1 MKLSKGLWPVMLT
14 PFTETNE
21 LDLDALGRLTEF
33 YIASGANG
41 LFANCLSSE
50 MFQLTDDERL
60 RITKTVVKTV
70 NGRIPVIA
78 TGSFSSDMEVSADF
92 VKRIYDTGIE
102 TVVLSTNQL
111 CNEQENDEVF
121 KKKIE
126 SLMDKT
132 GTIPL
137 GLYECPVPYKRL
149 MVPETLGWLAGSGR
163 FLYHKDT
170 GCDLEE
176 IKKKIEVTQ
185 NTDLGIYNA
194 HVPTGVESLRYGA
207 KGLSPIGANLYPE
220 LFSGLFAFLEDK
232 DKKKE
237 VEKLNN
243 ALDMMDT
250 IIHHNYPYTAK
261 LFLQKRG
268 FDIKTNCRIH
278 RLPVKPHDKIK
289 MDTVMN
295 VFKKLSNELDIEIVT
310 LKTQLTKT
318 NMHMD

>member
-1 MKLSKGLWPVMLT
+1 MKKLPKGLWSVMLT
-14 PFTETNE
+14 PFNETNE
-21 LDLDALGRLTEF
+21 LDLDALERLTEF
-33 YIASGANG
+33 YIASGADG

-60 RITKTVVKTV
+60 RITRTVVKTV
-70 NGRIPVIA
+70 NGRLPVIA
-78 TGSFSSDMEVSADF
+78 TGSFSSDMEVSANF
-92 VKRIYDTGIE
+92 VKSIYDTGIE

-111 CNEQENDEVF
+111 CNEKESNEMF
-121 KKKIE
+121 KKKME

-149 MVPETLGWLAGSGR
+149 MVPETLQWLARSNR

-170 GCDLEE
+170 SCDLEE
-176 IKKKIEVTQ
+176 IKKKIEATQ

-194 HVPTGVESLRYGA
+194 HVPTGIESLRYGA
-207 KGLSPIGANLYPE
+207 RGLSPIGANLYPE
-220 LFSGLFAFLEDK
+220 LFSGLLAFLEDK

-237 VEKLNN
+237 VEKLND

-261 LFLQKRG
+261 LFLKKRG
-268 FDIKTNCRIH
+268 FDIKTNCRTH
-278 RLPVKPHDKIK
+278 RIPMTPHDYIK

-295 VFKKLSNELDIEIVT
+295 VFEKLSNELGIEIVN

-318 NMHMD
+318 